1 MANPVA
7 IIEKVAHSLHPVH
20 LAGHQARHTAE
31 HAIEKTAETEE
42 NSPASGMHPNVGNK
56 LDR

>member
-7 IIEKVAHSLHPVH
+7 IIEKVAHSLHPAH

-31 HAIEKTAETEE
+31 HAMEKTAEVEE
-42 NSPASGMHPNVGNK
+42 KDPASGMHPNVGNK

>member
-7 IIEKVAHSLHPVH
+7 IIEKVAHSLHPAH
-20 LAGHQARHTAE
+20 IAGHQARHSVE
-31 HAIEKTAETEE
+31 HAIEKSAEKDP
-42 NSPASGMHPNVGNK
+42 SSGMHPNVGNK